1 MDQFVVR
8 LAEKGKAIFLNCG
21 DLSYEQV
28 PFPGQ
33 KIKVLVCNTMVK
45 RNLKNS
51 NYNRRREEC
60 QEAVEVLKKK
70 GPVHSLGEIDEAGFE
85 KYKDVLTPAL
95 RKRARH
101 VISENER
108 VRKAVSFFKSMDF
121 SSLGECMYQSHYS
134 LRDDYEVSCPELDL
148 MVELAR
154 GVEGTWG
161 SRMTGAGFG
170 GCTVNLVSLG
180 FVDLFRQ
187 EVSRGYQK
195 RTGITPEIYASSVEG
210 GVSRLE

>member
-1 MDQFVVR
+1 
-8 LAEKGKAIFLNCG
+8 
-21 DLSYEQV
+21 
-28 PFPGQ
+28 
-33 KIKVLVCNTMVK
+33 
-45 RNLKNS
+45 
-51 NYNRRREEC
+51 
-60 QEAVEVLKKK
+60 
-70 GPVHSLGEIDEAGFE
+70 
-85 KYKDVLTPAL
+85 
-95 RKRARH
+95 
-101 VISENER
+101 
-108 VRKAVSFFKSMDF
+108 
-121 SSLGECMYQSHYS
+121 

-180 FVDLFRQ
+180 FVDLFRE

-195 RTGITPEIYASSVEG
+195 RTGIAPEIYASSVEG